1 MGCLCSKQKR
11 IMDTSFIVK
20 YKPQAAADFLALP
33 ENWLHIIPDAINH
46 KNPILSLNP
55 SEIKKIQSYNHSEIK
70 IDWSLQADLKYEF
83 YNTTQ
88 SQPNVDTEIWLE
100 YCVLVTGKSSGL
112 PVSFNFQ
119 VRYEFIPNNY
129 ILLRGGS
136 SSSDST
142 TVFREVTNL
151 SVNSCTCVLGLVIP
165 SSLKQGLAKENLN
178 MITLMSKN

>member
-33 ENWLHIIPDAINH
+33 ENWLQIIPDAINH
-46 KNPILSLNP
+46 KNPILSNNP
-55 SEIKKIQSYNHSEIK
+55 SEITKIQSYNHSEIK

-119 VRYEFIPNNY
+119 VRYKFIPNND
-129 ILLRGGS
+129 
-136 SSSDST
+136 SDST
-142 TVFREVTNL
+142 TIFREVTNL

-165 SSLKQGLAKENLN
+165 SSLKQGLAKENLT
-178 MITLMSKN
+178 MIQLMSKN